1 MSVRMRRPSRPAPRS
16 CVRMLFPGTVRRPR
30 FLPPFR
36 VLSPRHR
43 RYDVDHTSSRCEGQ
57 VLRRGVLL
65 GGAVQGRA
73 GGVTSEHVDQVAH
86 GGGGSRGYRGYQ
98 GSRRLSHRLR
108 PLPRRR
114 LAHPEPGPPPPGAA
128 RGAAPRGTAP
138 PPPRPGRRP
147 RPGARGPPP
156 PPAPPPGA
164 GGGRPDPC
172 VRAPRPTGARP
183 GAVCRGT
190 AGAGPPARRR
200 AVGEGCP
207 WTRSEGCGH
216 TRVRWS
222 GSMALS

>member
-1 MSVRMRRPSRPAPRS
+1 MSVRMRRSSRPAPRS

-114 LAHPEPGPPPPGAA
+114 LAHPEPGRPTASAA
-128 RGAAPRGTAP
+128 
-138 PPPRPGRRP
+138 
-147 RPGARGPPP
+147 
-156 PPAPPPGA
+156 
-164 GGGRPDPC
+164 GRPDPC